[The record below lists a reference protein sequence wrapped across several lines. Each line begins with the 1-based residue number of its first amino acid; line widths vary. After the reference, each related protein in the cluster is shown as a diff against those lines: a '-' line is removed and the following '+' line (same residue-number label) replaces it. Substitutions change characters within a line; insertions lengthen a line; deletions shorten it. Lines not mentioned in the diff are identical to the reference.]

1 VITDRISA
9 PISSDSKGSSEVYSK
24 IRPLRTSSNKMDATV
39 ERHVEPSGA
48 RFLPLGISLVA
59 GLMPPSY
66 K

>member
-1 VITDRISA
+1 VIANRISP

-24 IRPLRTSSNKMDATV
+24 IRPLRTSSNKIDATV
-39 ERHVEPSGA
+39 EPHVEPPGA

-59 GLMPPSY
+59 GLTPPSY